1 MKRILVIMMLMVA
14 LISSAFAGECF
25 DLRNVPVKKNEIIQ
39 FIQDIEGRT
48 LSSRIYID
56 ESCKVNSSHYCDMVF
71 LVREDE
77 EFGVA
82 RLELIYASTYGQ
94 EDPEFRGSLKYSGGD
109 LVTYLEN
116 ELEVILPG
124 EELKFMNDEEGSLYY
139 GFEVNLDEIKEAE

>member
-1 MKRILVIMMLMVA
+1 MKKILVMLIMLTA
-14 LISSAFAGECF
+14 LTSVVFANEVF
-25 DLRNVPVKKNEIIQ
+25 DLRNVQVEKNEIIQ
-39 FIQDIEGRT
+39 FVIIQDIKGQT

-56 ESCKVNSSHYCDMVF
+56 ESCKVSSSHYCDMVF

-94 EDPEFRGSLKYSGGD
+94 EYPEFRGSLKYSGGD

-116 ELEVILPG
+116 ELEVVLPG
-124 EELKFMNDEEGSLYY
+124 EELQFIEDEEGSLYY
-139 GFEVNLDEIKEAE
+139 GFEVNL